1 MAHDVNG
8 IMVLIH
14 PPLAILGYLVTL
26 IALKS
31 AIQFW
36 RAKGSGSG
44 IKDRRK
50 DLGIALGLAWW
61 LTFLGLVTG
70 MIWAYFAWGSFWSW
84 DPKETGTLVVFLTLT
99 GAYLLHLFERRAIL
113 ILGALVINI
122 LAIVYT
128 IWLSF
133 APISIHSYG

>member
-26 IALKS
+26 IALRS
-31 AIQFW
+31 AYAFW
-36 RAKGSGSG
+36 RKGSDDG
-44 IKDRRK
+44 RK
-50 DLGIALGLAWW
+50 DLGISLGIAWW
-61 LTFLGLVTG
+61 LTFLGLLSG

-84 DPKETGTLVVFLTLT
+84 DPKETATLGVFLTLT
-99 GAYLLHLFERRAIL
+99 AAYLAHIIIRRPL
-113 ILGALVINI
+113 IVLIVLVLNVGTII
-122 LAIVYT
+122 FT
-128 IWLSF
+128 IWMSF